1 MRESDLKALALLLL
15 GVAILL
21 LLGRAVI
28 RVLAIFI
35 EVFGVLLG
43 LVLLVAGLFFLARR
57 FYR

>member
-21 LLGRAVI
+21 ILGRAVI
-28 RVLAIFI
+28 RVLVIFI

-43 LVLLVAGLFFLARR
+43 LILVVAGLLFLARR